1 MTKIDRFI
9 LLIQLKIAGAIKDF
23 LTDENGDTNFVAMII
38 IIGIVIALAALFLA
52 FGKEIM
58 ETVSTRVKEW
68 LEKILP
74 K

>member
-9 LLIQLKIAGAIKDF
+9 LLIQLKIIGAIKD
-23 LTDENGDTNFVAMII
+23 DENGDTNFVAMII

-52 FGKEIM
+52 FGEKIM
-58 ETVSTRVKEW
+58 NTVSKSVEEW
-68 LEKILP
+68 LDKILP

>member
-9 LLIQLKIAGAIKDF
+9 LLIQLKITGAIKDF

-52 FGKEIM
+52 FGEKIM
-58 ETVSTRVKEW
+58 NTVSKSVEEW
-68 LEKILP
+68 LDKILP